1 MEWGTMGGVSC
12 ACCGW
17 TYAVVDV
24 ETTGLVP
31 GVDAVVEVAVVL
43 LDEHGEATEDWS
55 SLFRPWRQLDATDTH
70 GLSEADLA
78 SASVFAT
85 AAGRL
90 DALLAG
96 RLVVGHNVGFDA
108 AMLAAEWRR
117 LGVERAWPTAD
128 TMDAAAVL
136 GRGRGKLAALADVV
150 VVHGSEHRAESDA
163 EATAQSWWRL
173 LNEARARR
181 VHLPVRDTC
190 RHASSG
196 ALGPGPWTPGV
207 KDGP

>member
-1 MEWGTMGGVSC
+1 MVGVSC

-55 SLFRPWRQLDATDTH
+55 SLVRPWRPLDAGDRH
-70 GLSEADLA
+70 GLTDADLA
-78 SASVFAT
+78 DAHVFAEV
-85 AAGRL
+85 AGRL
-90 DALLAG
+90 DELLVG

-128 TMDAAAVL
+128 TLDAAETV
-136 GRGRGKLAALADVV
+136 GRGRGKLAELLDGVGAERA
-150 VVHGSEHRAESDA
+150 GSAHRAGSDA
-163 EATAQSWWRL
+163 EATAQAWWRL
-173 LNEARARR
+173 LNTARTQRR
-181 VHLPVRDTC
+181 HLPLRGGT
-190 RHASSG
+190 
-196 ALGPGPWTPGV
+196 
-207 KDGP
+207 